1 MRRRA
6 LSLLFLLAAVAPA
19 LWSADA
25 ISLKIR
31 QIGLENVYA
40 TDNSPTLISFDARNT
55 TMQSM
60 PISLVVDEVSLES
73 NSNSVTTSITLPL
86 VLSPGEERTFRVPL
100 NIIPQNNN
108 KLVIYLEARDVGN
121 LVVGRAARLV
131 DPKTEGQ
138 VLGLICSTPELCRG
152 IQQSI
157 LLSGSPDEQTYKS
170 RILRMIQLSDP
181 PSEGWAYAPA
191 NTMILAAPIA
201 RLSEDQ
207 RQALE
212 IFVRNGGKLVLI
224 EDQIADGV
232 SSNPGTNPTTAKP
245 SPADFNRMCRKA
257 FFLELYR
264 IRLPFG
270 QSLRVGSGYLVR
282 LPSITSKEFST
293 YFRPVGF
300 SQSTPEETR
309 RQFPRD
315 AGGWGP
321 GDFSQPAWLMKRLGT
336 SFRFPTFLE
345 ILLWMIG
352 YVLVVGVF
360 NFIVLRRMGR
370 PEWAWFTIPAI
381 AILTSVLLYGT
392 SARHRPRNFNLDDMV
407 VYRMD
412 NLSSLAT
419 ADAKV
424 RISSPRRSTV
434 EPVIPVDW
442 IYSPPRNLVADMFE
456 GPLTPNFSNTA
467 HVSGFVLD
475 KAWETSLAL
484 RKWSFA
490 ELNFAGS
497 HRFAGTIS
505 RDALGHLHNDTGISF
520 KQAIVV
526 DHSDVF
532 LLGSF
537 PNGETLDLAK
547 VPRREFQK
555 ESGRSV
561 SRLPGY
567 PGPPFQ
573 CRKPTDSGNRAFTEA
588 ESQQMNEEWD
598 NLGAE
603 PFSLLELLR
612 GWSTN
617 GDDVFAENKAVFFG
631 LSDQT
636 GLVPV
641 LRGQSPDRKSASLT
655 IVTFGAWP

>member
-1 MRRRA
+1 MLRRT
-6 LSLLFLLAAVAPA
+6 LSLLFLLVAVAPA
-19 LWSADA
+19 LRAADP

-31 QIGLENVYA
+31 QVGLENVYA
-40 TDNSPTLISFDARNT
+40 SDNNPTLIAFDARNS

-73 NSNSVTTSITLPL
+73 DSNSVTTSITLPL
-86 VLSPGEERTFRVPL
+86 LLSPGEERTFRVPL
-100 NIIPQNNN
+100 HIISQNNN
-108 KLVIYLEARDVGN
+108 KLVIYLEARDAAN

-131 DPKTEGQ
+131 GKKTDGQ
-138 VLGLICSTPELCRG
+138 VLGLICSTPELCRNM
-152 IQQSI
+152 QQSI

-170 RILRMIQLSDP
+170 QILRMIQLSDP

-191 NTMILAAPIA
+191 NTVILAAPIA

-212 IFVRNGGKLVLI
+212 LFVRNGGKLVLI
-224 EDQIADGV
+224 EAQIADGV
-232 SSNPGTNPTTAKP
+232 SSNPGTNPAAARL
-245 SPADFNRMCRKA
+245 SLADLSAMNRKA
-257 FFLELYR
+257 SFLELYR

-282 LPSITSKEFST
+282 LPSITGKEFST

-315 AGGWGP
+315 AGDWAP
-321 GDFSQPAWLMKRLGT
+321 GDYSQPAWLMKRLVT

-360 NFIVLRRMGR
+360 NFIILRKMGR

-381 AILTSVLLYGT
+381 AILASVLLYGT

-412 NLSSLAT
+412 NLSPLAT
-419 ADAKV
+419 ADAEV

-434 EPVIPVDW
+434 EPVIPADW
-442 IYSPPRNLVADMFE
+442 IYSPPRNLSIDMFE
-456 GPLTPNFSNTA
+456 GPLTPNFSNTV
-467 HVSGFVLD
+467 HVRGFVFD
-475 KAWETSLAL
+475 KAWETSLTL

-490 ELNFAGS
+490 ELRFTGS
-497 HRFAGTIS
+497 HRFAGTIF
-505 RDALGHLHNDTGISF
+505 RDALGRIHNDTGISF

-526 DHSDVF
+526 DHADVF
-532 LLGSF
+532 LIGSF
-537 PNGETLDLAK
+537 SAGEILDLAK

-561 SRLPGY
+561 SRLPRY

-573 CRKPTDSGNRAFTEA
+573 FRKAAESGNRASSED
-588 ESQQMNEEWD
+588 ESLPMNEEWD
-598 NLGAE
+598 RLATQ

-617 GDDVFAENKAVFFG
+617 GDDVFAESKAVFFG
-631 LSDQT
+631 LSDQA
-636 GLVPV
+636 GFGPALQ
-641 LRGQSPDRKSASLT
+641 GQSPDRKSASLT

>member
-1 MRRRA
+1 MGRRA

-19 LWSADA
+19 LRAADA

-31 QIGLENVYA
+31 QVGLENVYA

-60 PISLVVDEVSLES
+60 PVSLVVDEVSLES
-73 NSNSVTTSITLPL
+73 DSNSVTTSITLPL

-100 NIIPQNNN
+100 HIIPQNNN
-108 KLVIYLEARDVGN
+108 KLVIYLEARDAGN

-131 DPKTEGQ
+131 GPKTDGQ
-138 VLGLICSTPELCRG
+138 VLGLICSTPELCRN

-170 RILRMIQLSDP
+170 QILRMIQLSDP
-181 PSEGWAYAPA
+181 PAEGWAYAPA
-191 NTMILAAPIA
+191 NTVILAAPIA

-212 IFVRNGGKLVLI
+212 LFVRNGGKLVLI
-224 EDQIADGV
+224 EGQIADGV
-232 SSNPGTNPTTAKP
+232 SPNPGT
-245 SPADFNRMCRKA
+245 SPAAAKLSLSDFNGMSRKA

-264 IRLPFG
+264 TRLPFG

-282 LPSITSKEFST
+282 LPSITGKEFST

-309 RQFPRD
+309 RQFPRS
-315 AGGWGP
+315 AGDWAP
-321 GDFSQPAWLMKRLGT
+321 GDYGQPAWLMKRLGT

-360 NFIVLRRMGR
+360 NFIILRRMGR

-381 AILTSVLLYGT
+381 AILASVLLYGT

-424 RISSPRRSTV
+424 RISSPRRSAV
-434 EPVIPVDW
+434 EPVIPADW
-442 IYSPPRNLVADMFE
+442 IYSPPRNLVTDMFE
-456 GPLTPNFSNTA
+456 GPLTPNFSNAA

-475 KAWETSLAL
+475 KAWETSLTL

-490 ELNFAGS
+490 ELSFSGS

-505 RDALGHLHNDTGISF
+505 HDALGRIHNDTGISF

-526 DHSDVF
+526 DHNDVF
-532 LLGSF
+532 LIGPF
-537 PNGETLDLAK
+537 PNGESIDLAN
-547 VPRREFQK
+547 VPRREFQR

-573 CRKPTDSGNRAFTEA
+573 FRKPADRGNRAFTEA

-598 NLGAE
+598 RLGAQ

-612 GWSTN
+612 GWSTS
-617 GDDVFAENKAVFFG
+617 GEDVFAENKAVFFG
-631 LSDQT
+631 LSDQA

-641 LRGQSPDRKSASLT
+641 LQGQSPDRESASLT
-655 IVTFGAWP
+655 IITFGAWP